1 MGFSITVYQTHVD
14 LQTAA
19 KTVEDRNTNLE
30 SLRTTL
36 ENEKKAVEDSLKRER
51 IARAYALAALET
63 QVEAVAADLAD
74 KEEIVKTTQ
83 ARSND
88 LSDALRI
95 AEATKKQLTTEVE
108 GLRVDIND
116 AQQRTDTF
124 FAQILTLTDE
134 VNHLKSLKT
143 QAQERESQLRNQIG
157 RLSNVVQRNG
167 LDEFTDVLDK
177 PPALDGR
184 VIAIQKDLLQ
194 LSLIHI

>member
-14 LQTAA
+14 LQKAA
-19 KTVEDRNTNLE
+19 KKVEDRNTNLE

-36 ENEKKAVEDSLKRER
+36 ENEKESVEDSLKRER

-108 GLRVDIND
+108 GLRTDIND
-116 AQQRTDTF
+116 AQLRTDTF

-134 VNHLKSLKT
+134 VNHLKSLET

-157 RLSNVVQRNG
+157 RLHQGFAHS
-167 LDEFTDVLDK
+167 
-177 PPALDGR
+177 A
-184 VIAIQKDLLQ
+184 
-194 LSLIHI
+194 